1 MNQEIWLL
9 SNLNSFS
16 ITMEGS
22 MVTFPILLIQKLQFV
37 IIMLSIAL
45 ALHVPAKKKLR
56 YLAIVPSY
64 WGFVMV
70 LDLVVASIL
79 FSVNIPTDSVALGSL
94 LLVLSSYFGS
104 IVMLYTIFTTA
115 NLPAPVNVKQ
125 KFKIERKYYYALII
139 AATVAILVDYAVS
152 VTVFIPVIYNFEDF
166 DISVALL
173 AVAILGLF
181 RITLLGMGYA
191 IGMLD
196 KPPRSDSYIPKVTII
211 IPAKN
216 EEERIA
222 QAIRSADIMA
232 SNYKGSVELLVVN
245 DKSTDR
251 TQQVAEEEIRNSK
264 YLEGKVILGPGEGKS
279 AGLNLARSYAKGDL
293 ILGMD
298 ADVDAS
304 PSTLKDM
311 VPYFIDPKVGGVGVH
326 MEQKTD
332 NEILRKMAAID
343 MLFVFGLVKPA
354 QQGFDSVMV
363 IAGGMTMYRKHVL
376 DELGGWAHIKVGD
389 DGDMTLRA
397 GRAGYK
403 IIQHNEK
410 TLARSEI
417 PESFPE
423 WFLQRTRWVMSFF
436 YTHSRN
442 RTSISLQQ
450 GIRGK
455 VLMPLLYVRS
465 FNTFTTF
472 LWLETMF
479 FLTSAFAL
487 RFGIPSYE
495 IVERLFI
502 SLLPFIVPLL
512 LLVAYYKKFELLG
525 YFAFFPIYRYIIM
538 LANLRALLI
547 VMGDEPWDS
556 RATTVSDIVSM

>member
-1 MNQEIWLL
+1 
-9 SNLNSFS
+9 
-16 ITMEGS
+16 
-22 MVTFPILLIQKLQFV
+22 
-37 IIMLSIAL
+37 
-45 ALHVPAKKKLR
+45 
-56 YLAIVPSY
+56 
-64 WGFVMV
+64 
-70 LDLVVASIL
+70 
-79 FSVNIPTDSVALGSL
+79 
-94 LLVLSSYFGS
+94 
-104 IVMLYTIFTTA
+104 
-115 NLPAPVNVKQ
+115 
-125 KFKIERKYYYALII
+125 
-139 AATVAILVDYAVS
+139 
-152 VTVFIPVIYNFEDF
+152 
-166 DISVALL
+166 
-173 AVAILGLF
+173 
-181 RITLLGMGYA
+181 
-191 IGMLD
+191 
-196 KPPRSDSYIPKVTII
+196 
-211 IPAKN
+211 
-216 EEERIA
+216 
-222 QAIRSADIMA
+222 MA